1 MSTPGTGLPLEAP
14 PQVESRSMNPHAAD
28 LLLSAY
34 GNASRMPSPVNRMM
48 SAFAADFREG
58 VDINLGVGYVNEKT
72 IPRERIHEAL
82 ATVLANPSRYK
93 SPLNYGGPQGSPTLI
108 ESIRRYHVAH
118 GVGGLTAADLD
129 RRQIII
135 GPNGATSLLESLA
148 HVMRPGIV
156 ITSDPMYY
164 IYCDFLERAGFEV
177 VTVPERSDGL
187 HAEDVAERIERLGK
201 EAGRISYLYVVTV
214 NNPSATIISNRERTG
229 LVKLA
234 TSLTRTLGHAVPLF
248 LDKAYEDMIHD
259 PDVEKPRS
267 GLLDDTDGIVFEIG
281 TLSKI
286 IAPGLRVGYMI
297 GSDGPFLQ
305 AMIQRTSD
313 VGFSGPLITQEIA
326 SWLLDNV
333 LDEQLAQV
341 RRGYREKARAVRS
354 WLNASLGSSMIE
366 CRGGQ
371 ASFYYYL
378 TLDGVK
384 TDEASPFFRCLARS
398 TGDDFVDGPA
408 DARLPR
414 VAYIPGSYCV
424 HPHGTMVEEGT
435 RQLRFSYGYEEL
447 GRLQEAIT
455 YMAEAVRFAR
465 HPSRESVAHGV

>member
-1 MSTPGTGLPLEAP
+1 
-14 PQVESRSMNPHAAD
+14 MNPHRAD

-34 GNASRMPSPVNRMM
+34 GNASRTPSPVNRMM

-72 IPRERIHEAL
+72 IPRTRIHEAL
-82 ATVLANPSRYK
+82 AAVLDSPAKYK

-108 ESIRRYHVAH
+108 ESIRRYHVTH
-118 GVGGLTAADLD
+118 GVGGLTEADLD

-135 GPNGATSLLESLA
+135 GPNGATSILEGLA

-156 ITSDPMYY
+156 VTSDPMYY

-187 HAEDVAERIERLGK
+187 HAEDVAARIEGLGK
-201 EAGRISYLYVVTV
+201 DAQRISYLYVVTV
-214 NNPSATIISNRERTG
+214 SNPSATIITNRERTA

-234 TSLTRTLGHAVPLF
+234 TDMSRAYGRAVPLF

-259 PDVEKPRS
+259 PAVEKPRS

-286 IAPGLRVGYMI
+286 IAPGLRIGYLI
-297 GSDGPFLQ
+297 GNDGPFLQ

-313 VGFSGPLITQEIA
+313 VGFSGPLITQEMA

-333 LDEQLAQV
+333 LDAQLEEV
-341 RRGYREKARAVRS
+341 RRGYREKARAVRT
-354 WLNASLGSSMIE
+354 WLNTNLGPCMSE

-384 TDEASPFFRCLARS
+384 TDEASPFFHFLARA
-398 TGDDFVDGPA
+398 TGDDSVDGPSEG
-408 DARLPR
+408 RLPR
-414 VAYIPGSYCV
+414 VAYIPGTYCV
-424 HPHGTMVEEGT
+424 HPRGTMVEQGAH
-435 RQLRFSYGYEEL
+435 QLRFSYGYEEL
-447 GRLQEAIT
+447 GRLQDAIE

-465 HPSRESVAHGV
+465 RR